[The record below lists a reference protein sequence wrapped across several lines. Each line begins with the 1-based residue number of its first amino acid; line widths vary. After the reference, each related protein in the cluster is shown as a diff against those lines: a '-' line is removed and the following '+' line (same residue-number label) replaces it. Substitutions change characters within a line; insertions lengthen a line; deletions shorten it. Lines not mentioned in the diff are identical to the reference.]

1 MNQSDVERAVARAT
15 GESRRFIKHFGF
27 SLNAGETESCPDLT
41 LAIDCP
47 GCGAALNPD
56 AALDRL
62 SEVECAHCDAVYPMA
77 VEEVYV
83 ANRPRTAPAA
93 CA

>member
-1 MNQSDVERAVARAT
+1 MNQSEIERAVARAT

-27 SLNAGETESCPDLT
+27 SLIADEPGSCTDLA

-56 AALDRL
+56 DVLDRL
-62 SEVECAHCDAVYPMA
+62 SEVECAHCDAVYLIAP
-77 VEEVYV
+77 EEVYV
-83 ANRPRTAPAA
+83 ASQPRAAPAA